1 MIIFQNMAMV
11 PPKSFSNSLKT
22 MRIIFL
28 TLLLLFTNSL
38 ISAQATDQKINVIN
52 VQNKCI
58 SIGKAIFKV
67 DGLKKDSTYNDFYAI
82 QKKDKILLNAV
93 SLTRDSSNWH
103 LNIPQLLFE
112 INTTGHFNFAK
123 TLMDSAYE
131 NQNDSM
137 LLFHL
142 TQGIHL
148 NMEVQLNKKCCLE
161 ENPVFWHKAKHLH
174 LLFLE
179 KDLKEAIDSIEKEI
193 KSNNDLML
201 QQANLKSNYKLSS
214 DSCSKIIMQKY
225 KQFENEVLELKK
237 LDKNIDSLI
246 NLFKKNGRLDNS
258 IQTKLGDLTAEKSK
272 KQKMIQST
280 AEGKLCYALYK
291 TLAFQLKN
299 YRNLEV
305 QIGLLEQATH
315 TLQIELNPLKI
326 EWVHCK
332 EELEKTSAIIS
343 GE

>member
-1 MIIFQNMAMV
+1 
-11 PPKSFSNSLKT
+11 

-28 TLLLLFTNSL
+28 NLLLICTNSL
-38 ISAQATDQKINVIN
+38 ISAQATFQNTKLYFEN

-58 SIGKAIFKV
+58 SFEKTIVKV
-67 DGLKKDSTYNDFYAI
+67 DGLEKDSTYNDFYAV
-82 QKKDKILLNAV
+82 QQKDKILLNAI
-93 SLTRDSSNWH
+93 SLTRDSSDWH
-103 LNIPQLLFE
+103 LNIPQQLFE
-112 INTTGHFNFAK
+112 INSTGHLNFAK

-142 TQGIHL
+142 THGVHL
-148 NMEVQLNKKCCLE
+148 NMEVHLNKKCCLE

-179 KDLKEAIDSIEKEI
+179 KDLKEAIDSIENQI

-214 DSCSKIIMQKY
+214 DSCSKIILQKY
-225 KQFENEVLELKK
+225 KQFENEIFELKK
-237 LDKNIDSLI
+237 LDESIDSLI
-246 NLFKKNGRLDNS
+246 NLFKKNGHLDNS

-272 KQKMIQST
+272 KQKLIQST
-280 AEGKLCYALYK
+280 AEGELCYALYK
-291 TLAFQLKN
+291 TLAFKLKN
-299 YRNLEV
+299 YRNLEM
-305 QIGLLEQATH
+305 QIGFLEQATQTLH
-315 TLQIELNPLKI
+315 TELNPLKI

-332 EELEKTSAIIS
+332 EELEKTKAIIS